1 MIYLLFYKLIN
12 FIINELLKLNLKNK
26 NINGKVRIQIMSD
39 ERAILFNI

>member
-12 FIINELLKLNLKNK
+12 FIINKLLKLNLKNK